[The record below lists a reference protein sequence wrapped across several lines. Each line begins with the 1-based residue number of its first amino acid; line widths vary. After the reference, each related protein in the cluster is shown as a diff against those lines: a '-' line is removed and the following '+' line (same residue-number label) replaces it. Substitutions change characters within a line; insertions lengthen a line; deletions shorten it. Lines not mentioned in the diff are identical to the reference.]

1 MNRLP
6 RRAQPMGFQV
16 REPRPSLLSRFG
28 NIVAWIVL
36 GPFVAITMLGRVV
49 EYLLW
54 LLTNAVNIAI
64 GFIAIPFLFGVI
76 VIFVGQVVIMG
87 VTYAL
92 SGLLPAIVA
101 LVLLLVFTVSLIAV
115 VASDTNKTHL
125 RGSEFSEQKPPTFPT
140 TNSSTTFPATPSK
153 PLSGSQSMPT
163 RPVRRR
169 F

>member
-6 RRAQPMGFQV
+6 RRAQPMVFQV
-16 REPRPSLLSRFG
+16 QEKRPSLLSRFG
-28 NIVAWIVL
+28 NTVAWIVL

-92 SGLLPAIVA
+92 SGILPAIVV
-101 LVLLLVFTVSLIAV
+101 LVLLLIFSVSLIVV
-115 VASDTNKTHL
+115 VAGDSNKTHL

-140 TNSSTTFPATPSK
+140 NTSTSFPTTPTK
-153 PLSGSQSMPT
+153 PPTGSQSMPT

>member
-76 VIFVGQVVIMG
+76 VIFGSIRD
-87 VTYAL
+87 Y
-92 SGLLPAIVA
+92 
-101 LVLLLVFTVSLIAV
+101 
-115 VASDTNKTHL
+115 
-125 RGSEFSEQKPPTFPT
+125 RG
-140 TNSSTTFPATPSK
+140 
-153 PLSGSQSMPT
+153 
-163 RPVRRR
+163 
-169 F
+169 